1 MVVFALVWDKAE
13 FSSPTAKIDYLE
25 FLFAEAKQERKARRE
40 ERKRRGKKG
49 NKILLIFTFNA

>member
-1 MVVFALVWDKAE
+1 MFALVRDKAE

-25 FLFAEAKQERKARRE
+25 VLFAEAKQERKARRK

-49 NKILLIFTFNA
+49 NKILLIFYF